1 MNVGFGDEVVV
12 TFEPVIAMLANVGDV
27 MTSFNC
33 TNVIDHSKKG
43 IPIIRKTQVREEF
56 DLVRDRI
63 RRDSLHIF
71 SGSQCPSFLSIRG
84 GHIIIYITTVGH
96 KRGHV

>member
-1 MNVGFGDEVVV
+1 VVEKQVPFTLKNIVNVGFGDEVVV

-43 IPIIRKTQVREEF
+43 I
-56 DLVRDRI
+56 
-63 RRDSLHIF
+63 HIF